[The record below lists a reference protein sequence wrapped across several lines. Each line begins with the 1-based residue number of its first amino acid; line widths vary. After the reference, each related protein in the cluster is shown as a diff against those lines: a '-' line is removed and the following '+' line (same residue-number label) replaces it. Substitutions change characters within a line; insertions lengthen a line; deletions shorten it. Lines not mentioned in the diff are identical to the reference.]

1 MHHYRYSKDLSQGGL
16 DVPCS
21 LRFTGN
27 DEVKCKKLENSIRSS
42 LAETGV
48 EYPNPY
54 ALPDTSV
61 AGTTSQQVTTTVMV
75 KKETELHQDI
85 SAMTTEPAENS
96 RMESIIDADKMDTK

>member
-1 MHHYRYSKDLSQGGL
+1 MHRYWKISVFQTFITREL

-27 DEVKCKKLENSIRSS
+27 DEVKCKKLENLQLTQSS

-48 EYPNPY
+48 EYPDPY
-54 ALPDTSV
+54 ALHDTSV

-75 KKETELHQDI
+75 KKASRHISNDYRKTGGEL
-85 SAMTTEPAENS
+85 
-96 RMESIIDADKMDTK
+96 